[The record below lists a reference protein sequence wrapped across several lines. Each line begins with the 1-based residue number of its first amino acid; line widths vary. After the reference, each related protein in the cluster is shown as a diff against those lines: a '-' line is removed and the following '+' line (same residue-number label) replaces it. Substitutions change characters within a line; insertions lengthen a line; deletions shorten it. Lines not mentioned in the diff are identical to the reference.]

1 MKNIFSQLFG
11 SLFKSDEKWWLEVKT
26 TGPNCTYY
34 FGPFEIEQEANL
46 AKKGYI
52 DDLEQE
58 GSKVLTA
65 TVMSLSAAPQQL
77 TVYDEGLDD
86 TAPSPAPVYSGQS

>member
-11 SLFKSDEKWWLEVKT
+11 SMFKSDQKWWLEVKT

-34 FGPFEIEQEANL
+34 FGPFENEQEAEL
-46 AKKGYI
+46 AKKGYV

-65 TVMSLSAAPQQL
+65 TVMLLSSAPQQL

-86 TAPSPAPVYSGQS
+86 TAPSPTPAYSGQS